1 MLGEALSYMKLFRL
15 ALLLAVI
22 CIPSFGQMT
31 TARLIGT
38 VTDQSG
44 AVISNATVTVK
55 NTRTGQSRT
64 VTTNGDGLYII
75 PSLVPSEYDVKVTAS
90 GFADAEA
97 TGVTLAVGQELVKDI
112 ALPVAGSST
121 SVMVDAGQIIALD
134 TSSARIG
141 ANVAS
146 REIEDLPI
154 NGRQVSQLYLL
165 APGATNVGS
174 GNFGEI
180 RFSGRAVE
188 QNVLRLDGVEATA
201 LISAVP
207 GNLNGE
213 ANSIFRLQQSL
224 EAIQEFR
231 VDSNSYPAEMGTGTG
246 GQISFVTKS
255 GGNMFHGSAFEY
267 VRNDFFDAR
276 NTFNRRNTANNSPK
290 FRLNQFGG
298 SVGGPIIKDK
308 LFFFG
313 VYEGLRQYWNVAST
327 GNTISNYTISRIP
340 VNSPIRNL
348 VAAYPLDP
356 NPIAIEQPGVTF
368 TDGTVNG
375 ATGRELVSVSRAVP
389 YSLTENFAAARF
401 DYHINDKYS
410 VYARFNRDQGTA
422 NSTQDPAGGLTQNK
436 YIPQN
441 AVIALNQVLSGSMFN
456 ETKIGLNYVKT
467 RVNGVSG
474 ASPNADLS
482 ASLFSIAN
490 AVKPGGLVTTSSS
503 FTGRGAPYTG
513 WSISPI
519 DNFSIIKGNHNL
531 KFGFESRI
539 IKIYNDQLGGTQ
551 YTFNSVTNF
560 VNNTPDQTAFNGDLS
575 ALSPFSGLSGVAQMR
590 QNYYI
595 GYAQD
600 EWKLKP
606 TLTLSYGVRYEY
618 FQPLHEVNDKYVFF
632 DMTSGTLYSSGRV
645 SAFPKYNK
653 SWFGSSTKNFG
664 PRVGLTWAPASLH
677 NNTVVRLGAGI
688 FYGPGQT
695 EDQVQPE
702 ANDRVGRTLTG
713 AAGAYPVNTTA
724 LLAGFDANN
733 LSGFQ
738 PRAYAPYYHLPE
750 RIATYTFSIQQQLPG
765 QMQLM
770 VGYVG
775 SQGRNL
781 FLRSI
786 TNRIV
791 SVNTNASTG
800 AGSAVREFGSRYGEI
815 DYKTSGGTDHYHA
828 LQSTLQRR
836 FKQGLS
842 LGMQYTWAKE
852 LGTTSGSNE
861 ASTAQNPYDFRMEYG
876 RGNFDIRHSL
886 NVSVLYDLPVG
897 RGKAVDF
904 GTLGNAVAGGWQMG
918 GIVNFRSGLPID
930 VLATRPDIAYV
941 GTPVSGSYAGNVY
954 SAPVLDSSC
963 PGYTNGTTTVNAGVC
978 TTAVVN
984 VPGGGNTRNIR
995 RVNLVAGV
1003 NPYTNVGKQ
1012 LLNPAAFT
1020 LPAPGSFGTL
1030 RRNGL
1035 NGPSMA
1041 QLDMTLEKTFALTER
1056 VKFNFKAEAFNVFN
1070 HANYAV
1076 PGTIRFAQGIG
1087 TGGTKTSTNTISAG
1101 VQPGQAYSTGTAGS
1115 NWGTLTSTVGNQVG
1129 QGANRQIQ
1137 LSGRINF

>member
-1 MLGEALSYMKLFRL
+1 MKLIRL
-15 ALLLAVI
+15 ALLLAI
-22 CIPSFGQMT
+22 FCIPSFGQMT
-31 TARLIGT
+31 TARLVGT

-44 AVISNATVTVK
+44 AVIPNATVVVK
-55 NTRTGQSRT
+55 NIRTGESRT
-64 VTTNGDGLYII
+64 VTTNDSGLYII
-75 PSLVPSEYDVKVTAS
+75 PSLVPSEYEVKVTAS
-90 GFADAEA
+90 GFSDAESK
-97 TGVTLAVGQELVKDI
+97 GVVLAVGQELVKDI
-112 ALPVAGSST
+112 SLPVAGSAT
-121 SVMVDAGQIIALD
+121 SVLVDAGQLVALD

-141 ANVAS
+141 ANIAS

-188 QNVLRLDGVEATA
+188 QNILRLDGVEATA
-201 LISAVP
+201 IIDAAP

-255 GGNMFHGSAFEY
+255 GSNAFHGSVFEY
-267 VRNDFFDAR
+267 LRNDFFDAR
-276 NTFNRRNTANNSPK
+276 NTFNAVNVANNSPK

-298 SVGGPIIKDK
+298 SVGGPLIKDK

-340 VNSPIRNL
+340 TNSPIRN
-348 VAAYPLDP
+348 VVGAYPLDR
-356 NPIAIEQPGVTF
+356 NPIAIEQPGATF

-389 YSLTENFAAARF
+389 FSLTESFAAVRF
-401 DYHINDKYS
+401 DYHFNEKYS
-410 VYARFNRDQGTA
+410 SYVRFNRDQGTA
-422 NSTQDPAGGLTQNK
+422 NQTQDPALGLTQNK
-436 YIPQN
+436 YVPQN
-441 AVIALNQVLSGSMFN
+441 GVIALNQVLSASMFN
-456 ETKIGLNYVKT
+456 ETKVGFNYAKT

-474 ASPNADLS
+474 PSPNADLS

-503 FTGRGAPYTG
+503 FTGRGAPYTA

-519 DNFSIIKGNHNL
+519 DNFSIVKGNHNL

-551 YTFNSVTNF
+551 YTFNSVSNF
-560 VNNTPDQTAFNGDLS
+560 VNNVPDTTAFNGDLS
-575 ALSPFSGLSGVAQMR
+575 APSPFSGISGNAQMR

-595 GYAQD
+595 GYGQD
-600 EWKLKP
+600 EWKLRP
-606 TLTLSYGVRYEY
+606 TLTLAYGLRYEY

-632 DMTSGTLYSSGRV
+632 DMTTATLYSSGRV
-645 SAFPKYNK
+645 AAFPKYNK

-664 PRVGLTWAPASLH
+664 PRLGLTWAPAGLH
-677 NNTVVRLGAGI
+677 NNTVVRVGAGI
-688 FYGPGQT
+688 FFGPGQT

-702 ANDRVGRTLTG
+702 ANDRVGRSFSNG
-713 AAGAYPVNTTA
+713 AQPYPANTA
-724 LLAGFDANN
+724 NLLSSFDANN

-750 RIATYTFSIQQQLPG
+750 RVATYTFSIQQQLPG
-765 QMQLM
+765 QMQM
-770 VGYVG
+770 MIGYVG

-786 TNRIV
+786 TNRIT
-791 SVNTNASTG
+791 SVTTNASTG
-800 AGSAVREFGSRYGEI
+800 AGTAVREFGSRYGEI
-815 DYKTSGGTDHYHA
+815 DYKTSGGTNHYHS

-836 FKQGLS
+836 FRQGLS
-842 LGMQYTWAKE
+842 LGAQYTWAKE

-861 ASTAQNPYDFRMEYG
+861 ASTAQNPYDFNTEYG
-876 RGNFDIRHSL
+876 RGNFDIRHSM
-886 NVSVLYDLPVG
+886 NATVLYDLPIG
-897 RGKAVDF
+897 HGKSMDF
-904 GTLGNAVAGGWQMG
+904 GSIGNAVVGGWQIG
-918 GIVNFRSGLPID
+918 GIVNFRSGLPVD
-930 VLATRPDIAYV
+930 VLITRPDIAYV
-941 GTPVSGSYAGNVY
+941 GTPTSGTYAGKVY
-954 SAPVLDSSC
+954 SSPVLSSSC
-963 PGYTNGTTTVNAGVC
+963 PAYSSGTTSVNAGVC

-995 RVNLVAGV
+995 RVNLVPGV

-1020 LPAPGSFGTL
+1020 IPTPGTFGSL
-1030 RRNGL
+1030 RRNSL
-1035 NGPSMA
+1035 NGASLA
-1041 QLDMTLEKTFALTER
+1041 QLDMTLEKTFAITER
-1056 VKFNFKAEAFNVFN
+1056 VKVDFKAEGFNILN
-1070 HANYAV
+1070 HPNYAV
-1076 PGTIRFAQGIG
+1076 PGTIRLAQGIP
-1087 TGGTKTSTNTISAG
+1087 TGGNAATTTISNG

-1115 NWGTLTSTVGNQVG
+1115 NFGTFTSTVGNQVG
-1129 QGANRQIQ
+1129 QGANRQLQ